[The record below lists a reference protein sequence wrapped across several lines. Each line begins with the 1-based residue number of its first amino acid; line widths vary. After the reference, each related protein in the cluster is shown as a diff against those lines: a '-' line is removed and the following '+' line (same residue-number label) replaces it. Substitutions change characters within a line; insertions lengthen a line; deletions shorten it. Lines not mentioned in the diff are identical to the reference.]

1 MSGPV
6 AFYAPLK
13 PPDHTVPSGDRRMAR
28 ALIEALRLAGIPVEV
43 ASRLRSYDRTG
54 DPVRQRHIRGL
65 GDRVAAQLLQH
76 YRRMPAARRPR
87 AWLTYHAYHKSPDWL
102 GPTITAALGLPYLL
116 AEASFAPKQREG
128 AWADGH
134 AATEQA
140 IRAADMVLALTEVDA
155 ECLAPLVLAPA
166 ELRRLQPF
174 LDPAPYR
181 AARAERQHHRAA
193 LARRFGLD
201 PQQPWLLAVAMMRDD
216 AKRESYGLLAD
227 ALSQLGAPP
236 WQLLVAGDGP
246 ARPGVEAMLHALGEN
261 RVRFAGLL
269 PEDGLP
275 PLYAAADLYVWPA
288 VREAYGIALLE
299 AQAAG
304 LPVVAG
310 REGGVAEVVA
320 DGQSAMLTPPRDPS
334 AFAAAVAA
342 LLADAQRRRTMAEAA
357 ARFVSEK
364 RSITQAAADLAA
376 ALAGAE
382 TIRAMR
388 G

>member
-1 MSGPV
+1 
-6 AFYAPLK
+6 
-13 PPDHTVPSGDRRMAR
+13 
-28 ALIEALRLAGIPVEV
+28 
-43 ASRLRSYDRTG
+43 
-54 DPVRQRHIRGL
+54 
-65 GDRVAAQLLQH
+65 
-76 YRRMPAARRPR
+76 
-87 AWLTYHAYHKSPDWL
+87 
-102 GPTITAALGLPYLL
+102 
-116 AEASFAPKQREG
+116 
-128 AWADGH
+128 
-134 AATEQA
+134 
-140 IRAADMVLALTEVDA
+140 
-155 ECLAPLVLAPA
+155 
-166 ELRRLQPF
+166 
-174 LDPAPYR
+174 
-181 AARAERQHHRAA
+181 
-193 LARRFGLD
+193 
-201 PQQPWLLAVAMMRDD
+201 
-216 AKRESYGLLAD
+216 
-227 ALSQLGAPP
+227 
-236 WQLLVAGDGP
+236 
-246 ARPGVEAMLHALGEN
+246 MLHALGED

-357 ARFVSEK
+357 ARFISEK
-364 RSITQAAADLAA
+364 RSITQAAAELAA
-376 ALAGAE
+376 ALAAAE